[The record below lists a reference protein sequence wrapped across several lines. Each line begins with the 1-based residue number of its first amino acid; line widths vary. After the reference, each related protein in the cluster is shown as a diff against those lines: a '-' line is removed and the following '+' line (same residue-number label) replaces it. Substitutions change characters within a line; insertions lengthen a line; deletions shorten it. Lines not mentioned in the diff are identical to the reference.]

1 MVDVIAFKD
10 GYERALQ
17 LDASDAAM
25 TDAVYTHLGWKDIK
39 RSRPQLF
46 LGDRE
51 PSLFFSMTHG
61 GGTDFLS
68 VCFRSDLGSRRLQ
81 RLTARSPR
89 IAASARLPAW

>member
-25 TDAVYTHLGWKDIK
+25 TDASYTHLGWKDIK

-51 PSLFFSMTHG
+51 PSLFFPMTHG

-68 VCFRSDLGSRRLQ
+68 VCFRSYLGSRTVAMTRL
-81 RLTARSPR
+81 RGSVTHGL
-89 IAASARLPAW
+89 